1 MRSVKLPPSRKA
13 ELAGT
18 LFVNLR
24 REGWNWC
31 FMLSL
36 LHWFKSGRDFAKT
49 DKESRVRVIKLFNW
63 SSYVFSLFP
72 CKPESFNF
80 RIKSLKLMIAE
91 VSLLICT
98 VIFCKIL
105 SWPLKW
111 ELSIFS
117 RSQNSSLHLGTKI
130 LSQFS
135 GIGYFDSLS
144 LNLSP
149 KMFCCQSLFIITAR
163 CGEILG
169 PCFSSPAK
177 SLESWSR
184 KGSAGAC
191 ASVEILPTRSILSG
205 VFLTASS
212 LATSVSRWSWSGMLI
227 LSSGITSSSEV
238 SIYLLP
244 CSALALATPWS
255 SCRTHLALALVSV
268 LVWGLILLAGGSS
281 LDEPG
286 VLFLCLNIS
295 TSVSVKPVRPDLNV
309 SAILSSF
316 SCCLFSEL
324 NV

>member
-24 REGWNWC
+24 REGWNWS

-135 GIGYFDSLS
+135 GIGYFNSVF

-149 KMFCCQSLFIITAR
+149 EMFCCQRLFTIIFR
-163 CGEILG
+163 CGDILG
-169 PCFSSPAK
+169 PFFSSSAK
-177 SLESWSR
+177 YLEIWPR
-184 KGSAGAC
+184 KGSVGTC
-191 ASVEILPTRSILSG
+191 DSVEILPNKSILSG
-205 VFLTASS
+205 KFQAASS

-227 LSSGITSSSEV
+227 LSSGVLSSSEV
-238 SIYLLP
+238 SAYLLP
-244 CSALALATPWS
+244 CSALAPATPSS
-255 SCRTHLALALVSV
+255 SCITLVAFALVSV

-281 LDEPG
+281 LEEPG
-286 VLFLCLNIS
+286 VLFRCLNIS

>member
-1 MRSVKLPPSRKA
+1 M
-13 ELAGT
+13 
-18 LFVNLR
+18 
-24 REGWNWC
+24 
-31 FMLSL
+31 
-36 LHWFKSGRDFAKT
+36 H
-49 DKESRVRVIKLFNW
+49 VIKLFNW
-63 SSYVFSLFP
+63 SWYAFALTP
-72 CKPESFNF
+72 CSPESFIF
-80 RIKSLKLMIAE
+80 RIKSLTLMIAE
-91 VSLLICT
+91 VALLICI
-98 VIFCKIL
+98 VIFFKIM

-111 ELSIFS
+111 ELSISSPF
-117 RSQNSSLHLGTKI
+117 QISSLHRGTKI
-130 LSQFS
+130 VSQFS
-135 GIGYFDSLS
+135 GIRYFGSLS

-149 KMFCCQSLFIITAR
+149 EMFCCQRLFTITAR

-169 PCFSSPAK
+169 PCFSSSAK

-227 LSSGITSSSEV
+227 LSSGISSSSEV

-255 SCRTHLALALVSV
+255 SCITHLALALVSV

-316 SCCLFSEL
+316 SCCLFFRIF
-324 NV
+324 

>member
-1 MRSVKLPPSRKA
+1 
-13 ELAGT
+13 
-18 LFVNLR
+18 
-24 REGWNWC
+24 
-31 FMLSL
+31 
-36 LHWFKSGRDFAKT
+36 
-49 DKESRVRVIKLFNW
+49 
-63 SSYVFSLFP
+63 
-72 CKPESFNF
+72 
-80 RIKSLKLMIAE
+80 MIAE

-135 GIGYFDSLS
+135 GIGYFNSVF

-149 KMFCCQSLFIITAR
+149 EMFCCQRLFTIIFR
-163 CGEILG
+163 CGDILG
-169 PCFSSPAK
+169 PFFSSSAK
-177 SLESWSR
+177 YLEIWPR
-184 KGSAGAC
+184 KGSVGTC
-191 ASVEILPTRSILSG
+191 DSVEILPNKSILSG
-205 VFLTASS
+205 KFQAASS

-227 LSSGITSSSEV
+227 LSSGVLSSSEV
-238 SIYLLP
+238 SAYLLP
-244 CSALALATPWS
+244 CSALAPATPSS
-255 SCRTHLALALVSV
+255 SCITLVAFALVSV

-281 LDEPG
+281 LEEPG
-286 VLFLCLNIS
+286 VLFRCLNIS

>member
-1 MRSVKLPPSRKA
+1 MMAVVA
-13 ELAGT
+13 
-18 LFVNLR
+18 
-24 REGWNWC
+24 
-31 FMLSL
+31 
-36 LHWFKSGRDFAKT
+36 
-49 DKESRVRVIKLFNW
+49 
-63 SSYVFSLFP
+63 
-72 CKPESFNF
+72 
-80 RIKSLKLMIAE
+80 
-91 VSLLICT
+91 LLICI

-117 RSQNSSLHLGTKI
+117 PFQISSLHRGTKI

-149 KMFCCQSLFIITAR
+149 EMFCCQRLFTITAR

-169 PCFSSPAK
+169 PCFSSSAK

-227 LSSGITSSSEV
+227 LSSGISSSSEIT
-238 SIYLLP
+238 IYLLL
-244 CSALALATPWS
+244 CSAVALASPWP
-255 SCRTHLALALVSV
+255 SCITHLALALMSV
-268 LVWGLILLAGGSS
+268 LVWGLILLAGGSL

-286 VLFLCLNIS
+286 VLFEC
-295 TSVSVKPVRPDLNV
+295 KPVSQVNEVKYESNSGINSKQNETWYTFL
-309 SAILSSF
+309 
-316 SCCLFSEL
+316 
-324 NV
+324 